1 MRKYNLKTEHEKR
14 EIMARME
21 LSIMQLDKSWSF
33 TQKEIDE
40 LVFLTTR
47 INTSLEMGNA
57 IEINNAGLAHE
68 YASNPNT
75 KQLIDIW
82 CNNSDHYAGL
92 SLTEFL
98 EAIEVTGSPC
108 KS

>member
-1 MRKYNLKTEHEKR
+1 MNCASHKDEKR
-14 EIMARME
+14 EMMARME

-33 TQKEIDE
+33 TQEEIDE
-40 LVFLTTR
+40 LIHLTCVV
-47 INTSLEMGNA
+47 NHSLEMGNA
-57 IEINNAGLAHE
+57 VEICKSGLAHK
-68 YASNPNT
+68 YASDHNT
-75 KQLIDIW
+75 RQLIDTW
-82 CNNSDHYAGL
+82 CNSDHYAGL